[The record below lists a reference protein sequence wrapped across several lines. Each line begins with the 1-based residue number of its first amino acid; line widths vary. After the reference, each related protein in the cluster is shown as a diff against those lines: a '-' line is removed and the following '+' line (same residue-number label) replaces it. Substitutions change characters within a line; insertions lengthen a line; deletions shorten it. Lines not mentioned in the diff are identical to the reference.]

1 MSDTA
6 EALKQK
12 LEKQI
17 DTARAKLDAMKREI
31 TDIHDEDLATLSQHQ
46 DQIRTRL
53 DQQRSRAQQL
63 QDDIASWKNE
73 KVSHTK
79 EAVASWKQKREVRKL
94 EARADRAESYAIDM
108 VTYAALDFE
117 QAEQAVLDALAARL
131 EANAASISA

>member
-1 MSDTA
+1 MSETA

-17 DTARAKLDAMKREI
+17 DAASAKLEAMKREI
-31 TDIHDEDLATLSQHQ
+31 SSIHEEDIATLKQHQ
-46 DQIRTRL
+46 DEIQARL
-53 DQQRSRAQQL
+53 DQQKSRAQQMR
-63 QDDIASWKNE
+63 DDMASWKNE

-94 EARADRAESYAIDM
+94 EDRAERAESYAIDM

-131 EANAASISA
+131 EANAASMSA